1 VEDNKLQ
8 LAKQIYK
15 TLCEAIE
22 AREWSFNKDEE
33 RLAVYFEVN
42 GEDIPIKLIL
52 IVDAERQLIRLLS
65 PLPFDV
71 AEDKRM
77 DMAIAVCAANYGISD
92 GGFDYDISEGSIL
105 FRLTSSFRNSV
116 IGEGL
121 LQYMLSCACVLVDKC
136 NDQFLAINKG
146 VMDISQFLSKDK

>member
-121 LQYMLSCACVLVDKC
+121 LQYMLSCACVLVDKY

>member
-1 VEDNKLQ
+1 MEDNKLQ

-121 LQYMLSCACVLVDKC
+121 LQYMLSCACVLVDKY

>member
-1 VEDNKLQ
+1 MEDNKLQ

-22 AREWSFNKDEE
+22 ARKWSFNKDEE

-121 LQYMLSCACVLVDKC
+121 LQYMLSCACVLVDKY